1 MKIFI
6 ALALALNSAALFAT
20 DQDVKQKAMVCSAC
34 HGENGLSTNPLWP
47 NLAGQK
53 AGYIEKQLKAFRD
66 GSRVDPLMSP
76 VSKMLSD
83 AEIQDLAKY
92 FSSLKG
98 AQ

>member
-1 MKIFI
+1 MKIII
-6 ALALALNSAALFAT
+6 ALALALNSAGLFA
-20 DQDVKQKAMVCSAC
+20 DAKQKAMVCSAC

-47 NLAGQK
+47 NLAEQK

-66 GSRVDPLMSP
+66 GTRVDPLMSP
-76 VSKMLSD
+76 MSKMLSD
-83 AEIQDLAKY
+83 SEIQDLAEY